1 MFFVSLEPKKRRK
14 RKVVVEICRFN
25 EHLRLCVFV
34 VQNAMLGDY
43 VVFLLCAN
51 EYIIYKY
58 EFLVHSKVSKKSK

>member
-1 MFFVSLEPKKRRK
+1 M
-14 RKVVVEICRFN
+14 VEICRFN

-58 EFLVHSKVSKKSK
+58 DFLVHSIVSKKSK